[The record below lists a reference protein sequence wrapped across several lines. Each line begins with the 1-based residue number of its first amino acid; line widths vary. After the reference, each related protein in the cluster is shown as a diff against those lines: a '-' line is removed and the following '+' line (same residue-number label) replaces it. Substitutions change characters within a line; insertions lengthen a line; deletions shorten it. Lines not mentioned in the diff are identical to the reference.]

1 MNFHLP
7 STFQFIQSHLPA
19 NTKGMGITT
28 LSKRNL
34 FQSIGDFF
42 AEKSGNKRVSYIAVG
57 DDFIH
62 QMHFQ
67 GTDLIAEKTIQI
79 EQLDHFYV
87 SEGQTPDGIIHHL
100 SCDATIIKSKKK
112 TEDVHIKIL
121 PCLLGENASNIQVIQ
136 TIQWAQE
143 SKKSII
149 DILKTWPERIEKH
162 KAKIAAEEAAALK
175 AAEEEAAAV
184 KAAKEEAEAVKAA
197 EEEAAKAAKE

>member
-7 STFQFIQSHLPA
+7 STFQFIHSHLPA
-19 NTKGMGITT
+19 NTKGVGITT

-62 QMHFQ
+62 HLHFQ
-67 GTDLIAEKTIQI
+67 GTDLIAEKSIQI

-87 SEGQTPDGIIHHL
+87 SEGQTSDGIIHHL

-112 TEDVHIKIL
+112 MEDVHIKIL

-175 AAEEEAAAV
+175 AAEEAAA
-184 KAAKEEAEAVKAA
+184 ALKAA
-197 EEEAAKAAKE
+197 EDEEKLKAAEQKTAE

>member
-7 STFQFIQSHLPA
+7 STFQFIHSHLPA
-19 NTKGMGITT
+19 NTKGVGITT

-62 QMHFQ
+62 HLHFQ
-67 GTDLIAEKTIQI
+67 GTDLIAEKSIQI

-112 TEDVHIKIL
+112 MEDVHIKIL

-175 AAEEEAAAV
+175 AAEEAAA
-184 KAAKEEAEAVKAA
+184 ALKAA
-197 EEEAAKAAKE
+197 EDEEKLKAAEQKTAE

>member
-7 STFQFIQSHLPA
+7 STFQFIHSHLPA
-19 NTKGMGITT
+19 NTKGVGITT

-62 QMHFQ
+62 QLHFQ
-67 GTDLIAEKTIQI
+67 GTDLIAEKSIQI

-112 TEDVHIKIL
+112 MEDVHIKIL

-149 DILKTWPERIEKH
+149 DILKTWPERIEKY

-175 AAEEEAAAV
+175 AAEEAAAALKAAEEAAA
-184 KAAKEEAEAVKAA
+184 ALKAA
-197 EEEAAKAAKE
+197 EEEEKLKAAE

>member
-1 MNFHLP
+1 MQLP
-7 STFQFIQSHLPA
+7 STFQFIQRHLPT
-19 NTKGMGITT
+19 NSKGLGITT
-28 LSKRNL
+28 LSKRNF

-42 AEKSGNKRVSYIAVG
+42 TEKSGNKRVSYIAVG

-62 QMHFQ
+62 QLHFQ
-67 GTDLIAEKTIQI
+67 GTDLIAEKIIQI

-87 SEGQTPDGIIHHL
+87 AEGQTPDGIIHHL

-112 TEDVHIKIL
+112 MEDVHIKIL

-149 DILKTWPERIEKH
+149 DILKTWPERIEKY

-175 AAEEEAAAV
+175 AAEEAAA
-184 KAAKEEAEAVKAA
+184 ALKAA
-197 EEEAAKAAKE
+197 EDEEKLKAAVQKTAE

>member
-7 STFQFIQSHLPA
+7 STFQFIHSHLPA
-19 NTKGMGITT
+19 NTKGVGITT

-34 FQSIGDFF
+34 LQSIGDFF
-42 AEKSGNKRVSYIAVG
+42 AEKSGNKRLSYIAVG

-62 QMHFQ
+62 QLHFQ
-67 GTDLIAEKTIQI
+67 GTDLIAEKSIQI

-112 TEDVHIKIL
+112 MEDVHIKIL

-175 AAEEEAAAV
+175 AAEEAAA
-184 KAAKEEAEAVKAA
+184 ALKAA
-197 EEEAAKAAKE
+197 EEEEKLKAAEQKTAE